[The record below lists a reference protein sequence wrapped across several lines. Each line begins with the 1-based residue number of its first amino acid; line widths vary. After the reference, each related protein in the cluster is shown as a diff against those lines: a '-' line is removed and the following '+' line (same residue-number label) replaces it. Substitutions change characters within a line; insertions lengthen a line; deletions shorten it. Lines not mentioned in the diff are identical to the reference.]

1 MGKLVDK
8 IRDISQTGGSG
19 FGFLGRTPANARKPR
34 PAAILVTLK
43 ANDTASAEAAAKNGA
58 DAVILADWTPS
69 ANLKALKAALE
80 AASTLWGVEIQSA
93 SANGDTLQR
102 AREAGAAF
110 AILAPSASA
119 ATLFEEVEHFDR
131 VVTVEP
137 PKDDLALLLLR
148 GQSLLPAQA
157 AVVPLQLGA
166 KDLAGLTISD
176 FTRLKLIVESL
187 RFPALVT
194 LGGVPDAAGIKT
206 LIQLGAAG
214 LILTSAE
221 NIGTA
226 VKSLREELERTPI
239 PSGERTTVLLG
250 GLVGGAGEAT
260 PTPPRR
266 EPEREPEREPQH
278 E

>member
-8 IRDISQTGGSG
+8 LRDISQAGGSG
-19 FGFLGRTPANARKPR
+19 FGFLGRAPASARKPR

-58 DAVILADWTPS
+58 DAIILTDWTPS
-69 ANLKALKAALE
+69 ANLKALKSALDAAG
-80 AASTLWGVEIQSA
+80 TLWGIELQSA
-93 SANGDTLQR
+93 SANGETLQR

-119 ATLFEEVEHFDR
+119 ATLFAEVEQLDR
-131 VVTVEP
+131 VITVEP
-137 PKDDLALLLLR
+137 PQDDLALMLLR

-157 AVVPLQLGA
+157 ALVRLQLGA

-194 LGGVPDAAGIKT
+194 LAGAPDPASVKT
-206 LIQLGAAG
+206 LVNLGAAG
-214 LILTSAE
+214 LVLTSTE
-221 NIGTA
+221 QLGPTIKT
-226 VKSLREELERTPI
+226 LREELERTPM
-239 PSGERTTVLLG
+239 PAGERPTVLLG
-250 GLVGGAGEAT
+250 GLVGGAGEAA
-260 PTPPRR
+260 PAQPRR
-266 EPEREPEREPQH
+266 EPEREPEREPNH

>member
-8 IRDISQTGGSG
+8 LRDISQAGGSG
-19 FGFLGRTPANARKPR
+19 FGFLGRAQANARKPR

-43 ANDTASAEAAAKNGA
+43 ANDTAAAEAAAKNGA
-58 DAVILADWTPS
+58 DAVILTNWTPS
-69 ANLKALKAALE
+69 TDMKALTTAL
-80 AASTLWGVEIQSA
+80 AASSAIWGVEVQNATADIL
-93 SANGDTLQR
+93 TR

-110 AILAPSASA
+110 AILAPTTSASA
-119 ATLFEEVEHFDR
+119 LFEEVEHLDR
-131 VVTVEP
+131 VITIEP
-137 PKDDLALLLLR
+137 PQDDLTLLLLR

-157 AVVPLQLGA
+157 AVVRLQLGA
-166 KDLAGLTISD
+166 KDLASLTISD

-194 LGGVPDAAGIKT
+194 LSGVPDAASIKT
-206 LIQLGAAG
+206 LVHLGAAG

-221 NIGTA
+221 NVGTS

-239 PSGERTTVLLG
+239 PSEERTTVLLG

-260 PTPPRR
+260 PTPPHR
-266 EPEREPEREPQH
+266 EPEREPEREPDH